1 MNDENEDYLH
11 TSRPR
16 SRPQQR
22 CWTFNL
28 RKSRL
33 LLKNAKMLI
42 TFLILLLQYPS
53 NIQADQSNIVKEFSD
68 EFAWMDNDIPQFNN
82 LVIDKNTGRIFIGAV
97 NKLYQLLPDLTLK
110 VNAITGP
117 KEDSPLCSVLP
128 DCPNNVEKKL
138 TNNINKALVIDYAES
153 RIIECGSLFQG
164 VCTVRNLRNIS
175 DIENRVREPVVAN
188 NATASTVAFI
198 APGPP
203 NPPITQ
209 VMYVGVTWT
218 GNGPYRS
225 EVPAASSRSLDSG
238 TLFQIAETAV
248 TTGKKIWI
256 YILRKGG
263 VLLNQM
269 LLLFLNF

>member
-1 MNDENEDYLH
+1 MAFTVIFH
-11 TSRPR
+11 
-16 SRPQQR
+16 
-22 CWTFNL
+22 
-28 RKSRL
+28 
-33 LLKNAKMLI
+33 
-42 TFLILLLQYPS
+42 LILAS
-53 NIQADQSNIVKEFSD
+53 TAAAADSNIVQEFSD
-68 EFAWMDNDIPQFNN
+68 EFAWMDNDIPQFNS
-82 LVIDKNTGRIFIGAV
+82 LAIDKNTGRVYIGAI
-97 NKLYQLLPDLTLK
+97 NKLYQLSPDLGLS
-110 VNAITGP
+110 VSAITGP

-128 DCPNNVEKKL
+128 DCPANVEKKL

-175 DIENRVREPVVAN
+175 DVENRVREPVVAN

-225 EVPAASSRSLDSG
+225 EVPAVSSRSLDSG

-248 TTGKKIWI
+248 TTG
-256 YILRKGG
+256 
-263 VLLNQM
+263 N
-269 LLLFLNF
+269 N